1 MRTRKKIWFLYSLIP
16 IVIAIVVGI
25 GIYTR
30 AFGMF
35 SPKEP
40 YVKGEPDSIALDSV
54 TDEGKNWIGEMGTG
68 AKPATSDVPTC
79 EGKKGTKDNPFVI
92 LEIVA
97 DKAQQQMGYLA
108 MDENETKPLDVLQ
121 YGIDTAAEQKRSYV
135 PGSSSIMGQ
144 DNLKEI
150 GQWFCNWK
158 YSVYK
163 IGKKAEKESI
173 PYTEIAKLYNVEI
186 TSNDL
191 EKAGVST
198 EAFDEQ
204 LQKGKTQKFSREVY
218 DVPALIK
225 KYPDFFEKDSDKNT
239 IRKPA
244 KEDINNWSV
253 KKKTE
258 VVKEAEE
265 EIYKKTGYLVA
276 VEPGKGEFGFASE
289 SDASNFIFTKMGT
302 DADRWI
308 YVEKEEDLP
317 EGVLERYTNRTAQIG
332 QYGFWNNETN
342 IGWTDSTSE
351 LYNYDNNQNG
361 KEASALTGM
370 MLKLS
375 DNSNLTSKYV
385 KSPQETKD
393 VYTFSY
399 YGLKNNNVLKRQLFH
414 FTTQEAY
421 DDFYMQVICMTP
433 SELNAIGKKDTKEKV
448 DMIER
453 ADMFYL
459 GSYDSETNNIANVY
473 KLYYKYVENQK
484 DYQYD
489 SSKVAEFMD
498 EDLDWN
504 LCFKLIYRLCNN
516 KNLPLVMTNRLGNLE
531 KYGTADVKMY
541 QSKKTPN
548 VTRKATLNN
557 LAKLYIIASQFDLT
571 AKKEEDESYIRT
583 FYDDILMT
591 GKLEQIVLND
601 TAKTDAK
608 TPADNT
614 GYYVRPKTIETDDLT
629 EKQKCYYLWNSLTF
643 YPEAD
648 EMDALWSTD
657 SQCNINVDKFVS
669 YGYNRSYFDVND
681 ASNIFTSSKMGMKAK
696 GSDGEHGNVAIPQ
709 NANNENYST
718 LLGNTENADVLNV
731 AMDTAFQIMNNRP
744 ETVNNLVVKA
754 LKQAKKYV
762 KLADDSVL
770 IDYSSDR
777 SYTSETSYLKVQIH
791 DNNNTEDGLV
801 TKISLKNESGETA
814 PGSNLILY
822 TTKDMTTACEKTTYS
837 GKTGYQVKTSA
848 PLIAYIPYSIK
859 DWAKGYNIIEFETVG
874 RTYSE
879 RKKKTIMGSPV
890 TSQITI
896 GERTLFSL
904 E

>member
-1 MRTRKKIWFLYSLIP
+1 MRTRKKICFLYSLIP

-25 GIYTR
+25 GVYTR

-40 YVKGEPDSIALDSV
+40 YVKGKSDSIALDSV

-68 AKPATSDVPTC
+68 AKPATLDVPTC

-150 GQWFCNWK
+150 GQWFCNWD

-173 PYTEIAKLYNVEI
+173 PYTEIAKLYQVEI
-186 TSNDL
+186 TSKDL

-225 KYPDFFEKDSDKNT
+225 KYPDFFEKDSYKNT

-253 KKKTE
+253 KKKME
-258 VVKEAEE
+258 VV
-265 EIYKKTGYLVA
+265 
-276 VEPGKGEFGFASE
+276 
-289 SDASNFIFTKMGT
+289 
-302 DADRWI
+302 
-308 YVEKEEDLP
+308 KEEDLP

-385 KSPQETKD
+385 KSPQETKE

-421 DDFYMQVICMTP
+421 DDFHMQVICMTP

-516 KNLPLVMTNRLGNLE
+516 KNLPLVTTNRLGNLE
-531 KYGTADVKMY
+531 KYGTADVKMC

-591 GKLEQIVLND
+591 GKLEQIVLNE

-629 EKQKCYYLWNSLTF
+629 EKQKCYYLWNPLTF

-848 PLIAYIPYSIK
+848 PLTAYIPYSIK

>member
-25 GIYTR
+25 GVYTR

-40 YVKGEPDSIALDSV
+40 YVKGKSDSIALDSV

-225 KYPDFFEKDSDKNT
+225 KYPDFFEKDSYKNT

-258 VVKEAEE
+258 VVKE
-265 EIYKKTGYLVA
+265 
-276 VEPGKGEFGFASE
+276 
-289 SDASNFIFTKMGT
+289 
-302 DADRWI
+302 
-308 YVEKEEDLP
+308 EDLL

-342 IGWTDSTSE
+342 IGWTSPSE

-385 KSPQETKD
+385 KSPQETKE

-421 DDFYMQVICMTP
+421 DDFHMQVICMTP

-516 KNLPLVMTNRLGNLE
+516 KNLPLVTTNRLGNLE

-591 GKLEQIVLND
+591 GKLEQIALNE

-629 EKQKCYYLWNSLTF
+629 EKQKCYYLWNPLTF

-848 PLIAYIPYSIK
+848 PLTAYIPYSIK

>member
-1 MRTRKKIWFLYSLIP
+1 MECKKSDTRGYPKKISVSSYESEVMGKIQKNYDLSYSEERFERP
-16 IVIAIVVGI
+16 I
-25 GIYTR
+25 
-30 AFGMF
+30 
-35 SPKEP
+35 
-40 YVKGEPDSIALDSV
+40 
-54 TDEGKNWIGEMGTG
+54 
-68 AKPATSDVPTC
+68 
-79 EGKKGTKDNPFVI
+79 
-92 LEIVA
+92 
-97 DKAQQQMGYLA
+97 
-108 MDENETKPLDVLQ
+108 
-121 YGIDTAAEQKRSYV
+121 KRSYKISV
-135 PGSSSIMGQ
+135 QESYRENGKVKKRGSSICTIKYYDLAEGYF
-144 DNLKEI
+144 NLTDWAESAIIKAAEKFNVTVDKIYEVIETKLDKLEAEVQAEFHKTEEYLTYEKNKEI
-150 GQWFCNWK
+150 
-158 YSVYK
+158 V
-163 IGKKAEKESI
+163 
-173 PYTEIAKLYNVEI
+173 
-186 TSNDL
+186 TSYR
-191 EKAGVST
+191 S
-198 EAFDEQ
+198 
-204 LQKGKTQKFSREVY
+204 
-218 DVPALIK
+218 
-225 KYPDFFEKDSDKNT
+225 
-239 IRKPA
+239 
-244 KEDINNWSV
+244 
-253 KKKTE
+253 KKKR
-258 VVKEAEE
+258 
-265 EIYKKTGYLVA
+265 
-276 VEPGKGEFGFASE
+276 F
-289 SDASNFIFTKMGT
+289 N
-302 DADRWI
+302 
-308 YVEKEEDLP
+308 
-317 EGVLERYTNRTAQIG
+317 
-332 QYGFWNNETN
+332 
-342 IGWTDSTSE
+342 
-351 LYNYDNNQNG
+351 
-361 KEASALTGM
+361 
-370 MLKLS
+370 
-375 DNSNLTSKYV
+375 
-385 KSPQETKD
+385 
-393 VYTFSY
+393 
-399 YGLKNNNVLKRQLFH
+399 
-414 FTTQEAY
+414 
-421 DDFYMQVICMTP
+421 
-433 SELNAIGKKDTKEKV
+433 
-448 DMIER
+448 
-453 ADMFYL
+453 
-459 GSYDSETNNIANVY
+459 
-473 KLYYKYVENQK
+473 
-484 DYQYD
+484 
-489 SSKVAEFMD
+489 
-498 EDLDWN
+498 
-504 LCFKLIYRLCNN
+504 
-516 KNLPLVMTNRLGNLE
+516 E

-629 EKQKCYYLWNSLTF
+629 EKQKCYYLWNPLTF

>member
-1 MRTRKKIWFLYSLIP
+1 MIKRKKMWFLYSLIP

-25 GIYTR
+25 GVYTR

-40 YVKGEPDSIALDSV
+40 YVKGESDSIALDSV

-68 AKPATSDVPTC
+68 ATPATSDVPTC
-79 EGKKGTKDNPFVI
+79 SGPKGTAKNPFVI

-108 MDENETKPLDVLQ
+108 MDENESKPLDVIQ
-121 YGIDTAAEQKRSYV
+121 YGIDKAQNGSYV
-135 PGSSSIMGQ
+135 PGSSPTMDPSQFQGLQ
-144 DNLKEI
+144 GTEP
-150 GQWFCNWK
+150 WFFNYE

-173 PYTEIAKLYNVEI
+173 HLLEKDVYKLYNVEI
-186 TSNDL
+186 TSEDL
-191 EKAGVST
+191 ADKSESF
-198 EAFDEQ
+198 EEQ
-204 LQKGKTQKFSREVY
+204 LNKGKTEKFGREVY
-218 DVPALIK
+218 DVPSLISQ
-225 KYPDFFEKDSDKNT
+225 YPEFFKEDKDKNT
-239 IRKPA
+239 IRKSA

-258 VVKEAEE
+258 VQE
-265 EIYKKTGYLVA
+265 EIYKGKGYLVA

-317 EGVLERYTNRTAQIG
+317 EGVLERYNSDVARIKQE
-332 QYGFWNNETN
+332 GFRNKETN

-375 DNSNLTSKYV
+375 DNGNLTSKYV

-393 VYTFSY
+393 IYTFSY
-399 YGLKNNNVLKRQLFH
+399 YGLKSNNILKRQLFH
-414 FTTQEAY
+414 FTTQEEY
-421 DDFYMQVICMTP
+421 DNFHMQVICMTP
-433 SELNAIGKKDTKEKV
+433 SELNAIGKKDTKDTV

-459 GSYDSETNNIANVY
+459 GSYESNTNGIGNVY
-473 KLYYKYVENQK
+473 NMYYKYVKRQADY
-484 DYQYD
+484 DYQRD
-489 SSKVAEFMD
+489 KTKVASFLED
-498 EDLDWN
+498 DLDWE

-516 KNLPLVMTNRLGNLE
+516 KNLPLVMTNSLGDLGI
-531 KYGTADVKMY
+531 YGTAEVKMY
-541 QSKKTPN
+541 QSKKNPS
-548 VTRKATLNN
+548 VSRKVTLNN

-591 GKLEQIVLND
+591 GKLQQIALND
-601 TAKTDAK
+601 TAKNK
-608 TPADNT
+608 ADKT
-614 GYYVRPKTIETDDLT
+614 GYYVRPKTINSEDLT
-629 EKQKCYYLWNSLTF
+629 EKQKCYYLWNPLTF

-648 EMDALWSTD
+648 EMDALWSTSD
-657 SQCNINVDKFVS
+657 QLNDNIIVDKFVS
-669 YGYNRSYFDVND
+669 YGYNRSYFNVN
-681 ASNIFTSSKMGMKAK
+681 NPTILFSSPTEAMRAK
-696 GSDGEHGNVAIPQ
+696 GSDGEHGNVAIPHLE
-709 NANNENYST
+709 NSHNETYST
-718 LLGNTENADVLNV
+718 LFGVIDSKDIVNTV
-731 AMDTAFQIMNNRP
+731 MDTAFKILNNRP

-791 DNNNTEDGLV
+791 DNNNTKDGLV

-822 TTKDMTTACEKTTYS
+822 TTKDMTTACEKTTY
-837 GKTGYQVKTSA
+837 GVKTGYQVKTSA
-848 PLIAYIPYSIK
+848 PLTAYIPYSIK

>member
-1 MRTRKKIWFLYSLIP
+1 MRTRKKICFLYSLIP

-25 GIYTR
+25 GVYTR

-40 YVKGEPDSIALDSV
+40 YVKGKSDSIALDSV

-68 AKPATSDVPTC
+68 AKPATLDVPTC

-150 GQWFCNWK
+150 GQWFCNWD

-173 PYTEIAKLYNVEI
+173 PYTEIAKLYQVEI
-186 TSNDL
+186 TSKDL

-225 KYPDFFEKDSDKNT
+225 KYPDFFEKDSYKNT

-258 VVKEAEE
+258 VV
-265 EIYKKTGYLVA
+265 
-276 VEPGKGEFGFASE
+276 
-289 SDASNFIFTKMGT
+289 
-302 DADRWI
+302 
-308 YVEKEEDLP
+308 KEEDLP

-342 IGWTDSTSE
+342 IGWTSPSE

-361 KEASALTGM
+361 KEAWTLTGM

-385 KSPQETKD
+385 KSPQETKE

-421 DDFYMQVICMTP
+421 DDFHMQVICMTP

-516 KNLPLVMTNRLGNLE
+516 KNLPLVTTNRLGNLE

-591 GKLEQIVLND
+591 GKLEQIALNE

-629 EKQKCYYLWNSLTF
+629 EKQKCYYLWNPLTF

-848 PLIAYIPYSIK
+848 PLTAYIPYSIK

>member
-1 MRTRKKIWFLYSLIP
+1 MRTRKKICFLYSLIP

-25 GIYTR
+25 GVYTR

-40 YVKGEPDSIALDSV
+40 YVKGKSDSIALDSV

-68 AKPATSDVPTC
+68 AKPATLDVPTC

-150 GQWFCNWK
+150 GQWFCNWD

-173 PYTEIAKLYNVEI
+173 PYTEIAKLYQVEI
-186 TSNDL
+186 TSKDL

-225 KYPDFFEKDSDKNT
+225 KYPDFFEKDSYKNT

-253 KKKTE
+253 KKKME
-258 VVKEAEE
+258 VV
-265 EIYKKTGYLVA
+265 
-276 VEPGKGEFGFASE
+276 
-289 SDASNFIFTKMGT
+289 
-302 DADRWI
+302 
-308 YVEKEEDLP
+308 KEEDLP

-342 IGWTDSTSE
+342 IGWTSPSE

-385 KSPQETKD
+385 KSPQETKE

-421 DDFYMQVICMTP
+421 DDFHMQVICMTP

-516 KNLPLVMTNRLGNLE
+516 KNLPLVTTNRLGNLE

-591 GKLEQIVLND
+591 GKLEQIALNE

-629 EKQKCYYLWNSLTF
+629 EKQKCYYLWNPLTF

-801 TKISLKNESGETA
+801 TKVSLKNESGETA

-848 PLIAYIPYSIK
+848 PLTAYIPYSIK

>member
-1 MRTRKKIWFLYSLIP
+1 MRTRKKICFLYSLIP

-25 GIYTR
+25 GVYTR

-40 YVKGEPDSIALDSV
+40 YVKGKSDSIALDSV

-68 AKPATSDVPTC
+68 AKPATLDVPTC

-150 GQWFCNWK
+150 GQWFCNWD

-173 PYTEIAKLYNVEI
+173 PYTEIAKLYQVEI
-186 TSNDL
+186 TSKDL

-198 EAFDEQ
+198 EAFEEQ

-225 KYPDFFEKDSDKNT
+225 KYPDFFEKDSYKNT

-258 VVKEAEE
+258 VV
-265 EIYKKTGYLVA
+265 
-276 VEPGKGEFGFASE
+276 
-289 SDASNFIFTKMGT
+289 
-302 DADRWI
+302 
-308 YVEKEEDLP
+308 KEEDLP

-385 KSPQETKD
+385 KSPQETKE

-421 DDFYMQVICMTP
+421 DDFHMQVICMTP

-516 KNLPLVMTNRLGNLE
+516 KNLPLVTTNRLGNLE
-531 KYGTADVKMY
+531 KYGTADVKMC

-591 GKLEQIVLND
+591 GKLEQIALNE

-629 EKQKCYYLWNSLTF
+629 EKQKCYYLWNPLTF

-648 EMDALWSTD
+648 EMDALRSTD

-709 NANNENYST
+709 NANNEDYST

-848 PLIAYIPYSIK
+848 PLTAYIPYSIK

>member
-1 MRTRKKIWFLYSLIP
+1 MRTRKKICFLYSLIP

-25 GIYTR
+25 GVYTR

-40 YVKGEPDSIALDSV
+40 YVKGKSDSIALDSV

-68 AKPATSDVPTC
+68 AKPATLDVPTC

-150 GQWFCNWK
+150 GQWFCNWD

-173 PYTEIAKLYNVEI
+173 PYTEIAKLYQVEI
-186 TSNDL
+186 TSKDL

-225 KYPDFFEKDSDKNT
+225 KYPDFFEKDSYKNT

-258 VVKEAEE
+258 VVKE
-265 EIYKKTGYLVA
+265 
-276 VEPGKGEFGFASE
+276 
-289 SDASNFIFTKMGT
+289 
-302 DADRWI
+302 
-308 YVEKEEDLP
+308 EDLL

-342 IGWTDSTSE
+342 IGWTSPSE

-385 KSPQETKD
+385 KSPQETKE

-421 DDFYMQVICMTP
+421 DDFHMQVICMTP

-516 KNLPLVMTNRLGNLE
+516 KNLPLVTTNRLGNLE

-591 GKLEQIVLND
+591 GKLEQIALNE

-629 EKQKCYYLWNSLTF
+629 EKQKCYYLWNPLTF

-848 PLIAYIPYSIK
+848 PLTAYIPYSIK
-859 DWAKGYNIIEFETVG
+859 EWAKGYNIIEFETVG

-879 RKKKTIMGSPV
+879 HKKKTIMGSPV

>member
-1 MRTRKKIWFLYSLIP
+1 MRTRKKICFLYSLIP

-25 GIYTR
+25 GVYTR

-40 YVKGEPDSIALDSV
+40 YVKGKSDSIALDSV

-68 AKPATSDVPTC
+68 AKPATLDVPTC

-150 GQWFCNWK
+150 GQWFCNWD

-173 PYTEIAKLYNVEI
+173 PYTEIAKLYQVEI
-186 TSNDL
+186 TSKDL

-225 KYPDFFEKDSDKNT
+225 KYPDFFEKDSYKNT

-253 KKKTE
+253 KKKME
-258 VVKEAEE
+258 VV
-265 EIYKKTGYLVA
+265 
-276 VEPGKGEFGFASE
+276 
-289 SDASNFIFTKMGT
+289 
-302 DADRWI
+302 
-308 YVEKEEDLP
+308 KEEDLP

-342 IGWTDSTSE
+342 IGWTSPSE

-385 KSPQETKD
+385 KSPQETKE

-421 DDFYMQVICMTP
+421 DDFHMQVICMTP

-516 KNLPLVMTNRLGNLE
+516 KNLPLVTTNRLGNLE

-591 GKLEQIVLND
+591 GKLEQIALNE

-629 EKQKCYYLWNSLTF
+629 EKQKCYYLWNPLTF

-848 PLIAYIPYSIK
+848 PLTAYIPYSIK

>member
-1 MRTRKKIWFLYSLIP
+1 MRTRKKIWLLYSLIP

-25 GIYTR
+25 GVYTR

-40 YVKGEPDSIALDSV
+40 YVKGKSDSIALDSV
-54 TDEGKNWIGEMGTG
+54 TDEGKNWVGEMGTG

-108 MDENETKPLDVLQ
+108 MDENETKPLDILQ
-121 YGIDTAAEQKRSYV
+121 YGIDTADEQGRSYV
-135 PGSSSIMGQ
+135 PGSSSIMEQ
-144 DNLKEI
+144 DHLKEI
-150 GQWFCNWK
+150 GQWFCNYK

-173 PYTEIAKLYNVEI
+173 PYTEIAKLYQVEI
-186 TSNDL
+186 TSKDL
-191 EKAGVST
+191 EKAGVSA

-204 LQKGKTQKFSREVY
+204 LQKGKMQKFSREVY

-225 KYPDFFEKDSDKNT
+225 KYPAFFTSDVDKNT
-239 IRKPA
+239 IREPA

-253 KKKTE
+253 EKKTE

-265 EIYKKTGYLVA
+265 EIYKKNGYLVA

-317 EGVLERYTNRTAQIG
+317 EGVLERYNSDVSRIRQD
-332 QYGFWNNETN
+332 GFYDKSKGNDRSNVS
-342 IGWTDSTSE
+342 D
-351 LYNYDNNQNG
+351 LYKYDNNQDG
-361 KEASALTGM
+361 KDAKALTGM

-375 DNSNLTSKYV
+375 DNGNLTSKYV
-385 KSPQETKD
+385 KSPQETKE

-421 DDFYMQVICMTP
+421 DDFHMQVICMTP
-433 SELNAIGKKDTKEKV
+433 SELNAIGKKDTKENV

-591 GKLEQIVLND
+591 GKLQQIALND

-614 GYYVRPKTIETDDLT
+614 GYYARPKTIETDDLT
-629 EKQKCYYLWNSLTF
+629 EKQKCYYLWNPLTF

-718 LLGNTENADVLNV
+718 LLGNTENADVINV
-731 AMDTAFQIMNNRP
+731 AMDTAFQILNNRP

-822 TTKDMTTACEKTTYS
+822 TTKDMTTACEKTTYG
-837 GKTGYQVKTSA
+837 GKTGYQVKTLA
-848 PLIAYIPYSIK
+848 PLTAYIPYSIK

-879 RKKKTIMGSPV
+879 RKKKTIMGSAV

>member
-1 MRTRKKIWFLYSLIP
+1 MRTRKKICFLYSLIP

-25 GIYTR
+25 GVYTR

-40 YVKGEPDSIALDSV
+40 YVKGKSDSIALDSM

-68 AKPATSDVPTC
+68 AKPATLDVPTC

-150 GQWFCNWK
+150 GQWFCNWD

-173 PYTEIAKLYNVEI
+173 PYTEIAKLYQVEI
-186 TSNDL
+186 TSKDL

-225 KYPDFFEKDSDKNT
+225 KYSDFFEKDSYKNT

-253 KKKTE
+253 KKKME
-258 VVKEAEE
+258 VV
-265 EIYKKTGYLVA
+265 
-276 VEPGKGEFGFASE
+276 
-289 SDASNFIFTKMGT
+289 
-302 DADRWI
+302 
-308 YVEKEEDLP
+308 KEEDLP

-342 IGWTDSTSE
+342 IGWTSPSE

-385 KSPQETKD
+385 KSPQETKE

-421 DDFYMQVICMTP
+421 DDFHMQVICMTP

-516 KNLPLVMTNRLGNLE
+516 KNLPLVTTNRLGNLE

-591 GKLEQIVLND
+591 GKLEQIALNE

-629 EKQKCYYLWNSLTF
+629 EKQKCYYLWNPLTF

-762 KLADDSVL
+762 KLADESVL

-848 PLIAYIPYSIK
+848 PLTAYVPYSIK
-859 DWAKGYNIIEFETVG
+859 DWAKEYNIIEFETVG

>member
-1 MRTRKKIWFLYSLIP
+1 MRTRKKICFLYSLIP

-25 GIYTR
+25 GVYTR

-40 YVKGEPDSIALDSV
+40 YVKGKSDSIALDSV

-68 AKPATSDVPTC
+68 AKPATLDVPTC

-150 GQWFCNWK
+150 GQWFCNWD

-173 PYTEIAKLYNVEI
+173 PYTEIAKLYQVEI
-186 TSNDL
+186 TSKDL

-225 KYPDFFEKDSDKNT
+225 KYPDFFEKDSYKNT

-253 KKKTE
+253 KKKME
-258 VVKEAEE
+258 VV
-265 EIYKKTGYLVA
+265 
-276 VEPGKGEFGFASE
+276 
-289 SDASNFIFTKMGT
+289 
-302 DADRWI
+302 
-308 YVEKEEDLP
+308 KEEDLP

-342 IGWTDSTSE
+342 IGWTSPSE

-385 KSPQETKD
+385 KSPQETKE

-421 DDFYMQVICMTP
+421 DDFHMQVICMTP

-516 KNLPLVMTNRLGNLE
+516 KNLPLVTTNRLGNLE

-591 GKLEQIVLND
+591 GKLEQIALNE

-629 EKQKCYYLWNSLTF
+629 EKQKCYYLWNPLTF

-848 PLIAYIPYSIK
+848 PLTAYIPYSIK

-879 RKKKTIMGSPV
+879 HKKKTIMGSPV

>member
-68 AKPATSDVPTC
+68 AKPATLDVPTC

-150 GQWFCNWK
+150 GQWFCNWD

-173 PYTEIAKLYNVEI
+173 PYTEIAKLYQVEI
-186 TSNDL
+186 TSKDL

-225 KYPDFFEKDSDKNT
+225 KYPDFFEKDSYKNT

-253 KKKTE
+253 KKKME
-258 VVKEAEE
+258 VV
-265 EIYKKTGYLVA
+265 
-276 VEPGKGEFGFASE
+276 
-289 SDASNFIFTKMGT
+289 
-302 DADRWI
+302 
-308 YVEKEEDLP
+308 KEEDLP

-342 IGWTDSTSE
+342 IGWTSPSE

-385 KSPQETKD
+385 KSPQETKE

-421 DDFYMQVICMTP
+421 DDFHMQVICMTP

-459 GSYDSETNNIANVY
+459 GSYDSETDNIANVY

-591 GKLEQIVLND
+591 GKLEQIVLNE

-629 EKQKCYYLWNSLTF
+629 EKQKCYYLWNPLTF

>member
-1 MRTRKKIWFLYSLIP
+1 MRTRKKICFLYSLIP

-25 GIYTR
+25 GVYTR

-40 YVKGEPDSIALDSV
+40 YVKGKSDSIALDSV

-68 AKPATSDVPTC
+68 AKPATLDVPTC

-150 GQWFCNWK
+150 GQWFCNWD

-173 PYTEIAKLYNVEI
+173 PYTEIAKLYQVEI
-186 TSNDL
+186 TSKDL

-225 KYPDFFEKDSDKNT
+225 KYPDFFEKDSYKNT

-258 VVKEAEE
+258 VV
-265 EIYKKTGYLVA
+265 
-276 VEPGKGEFGFASE
+276 
-289 SDASNFIFTKMGT
+289 
-302 DADRWI
+302 
-308 YVEKEEDLP
+308 KEEDLP

-385 KSPQETKD
+385 KSPQETKE

-421 DDFYMQVICMTP
+421 DDFHMQVICMTP

-516 KNLPLVMTNRLGNLE
+516 KNLPLVTTNRLGNLE
-531 KYGTADVKMY
+531 KYGTADVKMC

-591 GKLEQIVLND
+591 GKLEQIALNE

-629 EKQKCYYLWNSLTF
+629 EKQKCYYLWNPLTF

-744 ETVNNLVVKA
+744 ETVNNLVVKV

-848 PLIAYIPYSIK
+848 PLTAYIPYSIK

>member
-1 MRTRKKIWFLYSLIP
+1 MRTRKKICFLYSLIP

-25 GIYTR
+25 GVYTR

-40 YVKGEPDSIALDSV
+40 YVKGKSDSIALDSV

-68 AKPATSDVPTC
+68 AKPATLDVPTC

-150 GQWFCNWK
+150 GQWFCNWD

-173 PYTEIAKLYNVEI
+173 PYTEIAKLYQVEI
-186 TSNDL
+186 TSKDL

-225 KYPDFFEKDSDKNT
+225 KYPDFFEKDSYKNT

-258 VVKEAEE
+258 VV
-265 EIYKKTGYLVA
+265 
-276 VEPGKGEFGFASE
+276 
-289 SDASNFIFTKMGT
+289 
-302 DADRWI
+302 
-308 YVEKEEDLP
+308 KEEDLP

-342 IGWTDSTSE
+342 IGWTSPSE

-361 KEASALTGM
+361 KEAWTLTGM

-385 KSPQETKD
+385 KSPQETKE

-421 DDFYMQVICMTP
+421 DDFHMQVICMTP

-516 KNLPLVMTNRLGNLE
+516 KNLPLVTTNRLGNLE

-591 GKLEQIVLND
+591 GKLEQIALNE

-629 EKQKCYYLWNSLTF
+629 EKQKCYYLWNPLTF

-848 PLIAYIPYSIK
+848 PLTAYIPYSIK

-879 RKKKTIMGSPV
+879 RKKKKIMGSPV

>member
-1 MRTRKKIWFLYSLIP
+1 MRTRKKICFLYSLIP

-25 GIYTR
+25 GVYTR

-40 YVKGEPDSIALDSV
+40 YVKGKSDSIALDSV

-68 AKPATSDVPTC
+68 AKPATLDVPTC

-150 GQWFCNWK
+150 GQWFCNWD

-173 PYTEIAKLYNVEI
+173 PYTEIAKLYQVEI
-186 TSNDL
+186 TSKDL

-225 KYPDFFEKDSDKNT
+225 KYPDFFEKDSYKNT

-258 VVKEAEE
+258 VV
-265 EIYKKTGYLVA
+265 
-276 VEPGKGEFGFASE
+276 
-289 SDASNFIFTKMGT
+289 
-302 DADRWI
+302 
-308 YVEKEEDLP
+308 KEEDLP

-385 KSPQETKD
+385 KSPQETKE

-421 DDFYMQVICMTP
+421 DDFHMQVICMTP

-557 LAKLYIIASQFDLT
+557 LAKFYIIASQFDLT

-591 GKLEQIVLND
+591 EKLEQIALNE

-629 EKQKCYYLWNSLTF
+629 EKQKCYYLWNPLTF

-731 AMDTAFQIMNNRP
+731 AMNTAFQIMNNRP

-848 PLIAYIPYSIK
+848 PLTAYIPYSIK

>member
-1 MRTRKKIWFLYSLIP
+1 MRTRKKICFLYSLIP

-25 GIYTR
+25 GVYTR

-40 YVKGEPDSIALDSV
+40 YVKGKSDSIALDSV

-68 AKPATSDVPTC
+68 AKPATLDVPTC
-79 EGKKGTKDNPFVI
+79 EGKKGTKDNPFMI

-97 DKAQQQMGYLA
+97 DRAQQQMGYLA

-150 GQWFCNWK
+150 GQWFCNWD

-173 PYTEIAKLYNVEI
+173 PYTEIAKLYQVEI
-186 TSNDL
+186 TSKDL

-225 KYPDFFEKDSDKNT
+225 KYPDFFEKDSYKNT

-258 VVKEAEE
+258 VV
-265 EIYKKTGYLVA
+265 
-276 VEPGKGEFGFASE
+276 
-289 SDASNFIFTKMGT
+289 
-302 DADRWI
+302 
-308 YVEKEEDLP
+308 KEEDLP

-385 KSPQETKD
+385 KSPQETKE

-421 DDFYMQVICMTP
+421 DDFHMQVICMTP

-516 KNLPLVMTNRLGNLE
+516 KNLPLVTTNRLGNLE

-541 QSKKTPN
+541 QSKKMPN

-591 GKLEQIVLND
+591 GKLEQIALNE

-629 EKQKCYYLWNSLTF
+629 EKQKCYYLWNPLTF

-848 PLIAYIPYSIK
+848 PLTAYIPYSIK

>member
-1 MRTRKKIWFLYSLIP
+1 MRTKKKICFLYSLIP

-25 GIYTR
+25 GVYTR

-40 YVKGEPDSIALDSV
+40 YVKGKSDSIALDSV

-68 AKPATSDVPTC
+68 AKPATLDVPTC

-150 GQWFCNWK
+150 GQWFCNWD

-173 PYTEIAKLYNVEI
+173 PYTEIAKLYQVEI
-186 TSNDL
+186 TSKDL

-225 KYPDFFEKDSDKNT
+225 KYPDFFEKDSYKNT

-258 VVKEAEE
+258 
-265 EIYKKTGYLVA
+265 
-276 VEPGKGEFGFASE
+276 
-289 SDASNFIFTKMGT
+289 
-302 DADRWI
+302 
-308 YVEKEEDLP
+308 VEKEEDLP

-342 IGWTDSTSE
+342 IGWTSPSE

-385 KSPQETKD
+385 KSPQETKE

-421 DDFYMQVICMTP
+421 DDFHMQVICMTP

-516 KNLPLVMTNRLGNLE
+516 KNLPLVTTNRLGNLE

-591 GKLEQIVLND
+591 GKLEQIALNE

-629 EKQKCYYLWNSLTF
+629 EKQKCYYLWNPLTF

-669 YGYNRSYFDVND
+669 YGYNSSYFDVND

-754 LKQAKKYV
+754 LKQAKEYV

-848 PLIAYIPYSIK
+848 PLTAYIPYSIK

-879 RKKKTIMGSPV
+879 RKKKTIMGSLV

>member
-1 MRTRKKIWFLYSLIP
+1 
-16 IVIAIVVGI
+16 
-25 GIYTR
+25 
-30 AFGMF
+30 
-35 SPKEP
+35 
-40 YVKGEPDSIALDSV
+40 
-54 TDEGKNWIGEMGTG
+54 
-68 AKPATSDVPTC
+68 AK
-79 EGKKGTKDNPFVI
+79 
-92 LEIVA
+92 
-97 DKAQQQMGYLA
+97 
-108 MDENETKPLDVLQ
+108 
-121 YGIDTAAEQKRSYV
+121 
-135 PGSSSIMGQ
+135 
-144 DNLKEI
+144 
-150 GQWFCNWK
+150 
-158 YSVYK
+158 
-163 IGKKAEKESI
+163 
-173 PYTEIAKLYNVEI
+173 
-186 TSNDL
+186 
-191 EKAGVST
+191 
-198 EAFDEQ
+198 
-204 LQKGKTQKFSREVY
+204 
-218 DVPALIK
+218 
-225 KYPDFFEKDSDKNT
+225 
-239 IRKPA
+239 
-244 KEDINNWSV
+244 
-253 KKKTE
+253 
-258 VVKEAEE
+258 
-265 EIYKKTGYLVA
+265 
-276 VEPGKGEFGFASE
+276 
-289 SDASNFIFTKMGT
+289 
-302 DADRWI
+302 
-308 YVEKEEDLP
+308 
-317 EGVLERYTNRTAQIG
+317 
-332 QYGFWNNETN
+332 
-342 IGWTDSTSE
+342 
-351 LYNYDNNQNG
+351 
-361 KEASALTGM
+361 ALTGM

-375 DNSNLTSKYV
+375 DNGNLTSKYV
-385 KSPQETKD
+385 KSPQETKE

-421 DDFYMQVICMTP
+421 DDFHMQVICMTP
-433 SELNAIGKKDTKEKV
+433 SELNAIGKKDTKENV

-591 GKLEQIVLND
+591 GKLQQIALND

-614 GYYVRPKTIETDDLT
+614 GYYARPKTIETDDLT
-629 EKQKCYYLWNSLTF
+629 EKQKCYYLWNPLTF

-718 LLGNTENADVLNV
+718 LLGNTENADVINV
-731 AMDTAFQIMNNRP
+731 AMDTAFKILNNRP

-822 TTKDMTTACEKTTYS
+822 TTKDMTTACEKTTYG

-848 PLIAYIPYSIK
+848 PLTAYIPYSIK

-879 RKKKTIMGSPV
+879 RKKKTIMGSAV

>member
-1 MRTRKKIWFLYSLIP
+1 MRTRKKICFLYSLIP

-25 GIYTR
+25 GVYTR

-40 YVKGEPDSIALDSV
+40 YVKGKSDSIALDSV

-68 AKPATSDVPTC
+68 AKPATLDVPTC

-150 GQWFCNWK
+150 GQWFCNWD

-173 PYTEIAKLYNVEI
+173 PYTEIAKLYQVEI
-186 TSNDL
+186 TSKDL

-225 KYPDFFEKDSDKNT
+225 KYPDFFEKDSYKNT

-258 VVKEAEE
+258 
-265 EIYKKTGYLVA
+265 
-276 VEPGKGEFGFASE
+276 
-289 SDASNFIFTKMGT
+289 
-302 DADRWI
+302 
-308 YVEKEEDLP
+308 VEKEEDLP

-342 IGWTDSTSE
+342 IGWTSPSE

-385 KSPQETKD
+385 KSPQETKE

-421 DDFYMQVICMTP
+421 DDFHMQVICMTP

-516 KNLPLVMTNRLGNLE
+516 KNLPLVTTNRLGNLE

-591 GKLEQIVLND
+591 GKLEQIALNE

-629 EKQKCYYLWNSLTF
+629 EKQKCYYLWNPLTF

-848 PLIAYIPYSIK
+848 PLTAYIPYSIK

-879 RKKKTIMGSPV
+879 RKKKTIMSSPV

>member
-1 MRTRKKIWFLYSLIP
+1 MRTRKKICFLYSLIP

-25 GIYTR
+25 GVYTR

-40 YVKGEPDSIALDSV
+40 YVKGKSDSIALDSV

-68 AKPATSDVPTC
+68 AKPATLDVPTC

-150 GQWFCNWK
+150 GQWFCNWD

-173 PYTEIAKLYNVEI
+173 PYTEIAKLYQVEI
-186 TSNDL
+186 TSKDL

-225 KYPDFFEKDSDKNT
+225 KYPDFFEKDSYKNT

-258 VVKEAEE
+258 VV
-265 EIYKKTGYLVA
+265 
-276 VEPGKGEFGFASE
+276 
-289 SDASNFIFTKMGT
+289 
-302 DADRWI
+302 
-308 YVEKEEDLP
+308 KEEDLP

-342 IGWTDSTSE
+342 IGWTDSTSG

-385 KSPQETKD
+385 KSPQETKE

-421 DDFYMQVICMTP
+421 DDFHMQVICMTP

-516 KNLPLVMTNRLGNLE
+516 KNLPLVTTNRLGNLE

-591 GKLEQIVLND
+591 GKLEQIALNE

-629 EKQKCYYLWNSLTF
+629 EKQKCYYLWNPLTF

-777 SYTSETSYLKVQIH
+777 SYTSGTSYLKVQIH

-848 PLIAYIPYSIK
+848 PLTAYIPYSIK
-859 DWAKGYNIIEFETVG
+859 DWAKEYNIIEFETVG

>member
-1 MRTRKKIWFLYSLIP
+1 MRTRKKICFLYSLIP

-25 GIYTR
+25 GVYTR

-40 YVKGEPDSIALDSV
+40 YVKGKSDSIALDSV

-68 AKPATSDVPTC
+68 AKPATLDVPTC

-92 LEIVA
+92 LEIAA

-150 GQWFCNWK
+150 GQWFCNWD

-173 PYTEIAKLYNVEI
+173 PYTEIAKLYQVEI
-186 TSNDL
+186 TSKDL

-225 KYPDFFEKDSDKNT
+225 KYPDFFEKDSYKNT

-258 VVKEAEE
+258 VV
-265 EIYKKTGYLVA
+265 
-276 VEPGKGEFGFASE
+276 
-289 SDASNFIFTKMGT
+289 
-302 DADRWI
+302 
-308 YVEKEEDLP
+308 KEEDLP

-385 KSPQETKD
+385 KSPQETKE

-421 DDFYMQVICMTP
+421 DDFHMQVICMTP

-591 GKLEQIVLND
+591 GKLEQIALNE

-629 EKQKCYYLWNSLTF
+629 EKQKCYYLWNPLTF

-731 AMDTAFQIMNNRP
+731 AMDTAFQIMKNRP

-848 PLIAYIPYSIK
+848 PLTAYIPYSIK

>member
-1 MRTRKKIWFLYSLIP
+1 MRTRKKICFLYSLIP

-25 GIYTR
+25 GVYTR

-40 YVKGEPDSIALDSV
+40 YVKGKSDSIALDSV

-68 AKPATSDVPTC
+68 AKPATLDVPTC

-150 GQWFCNWK
+150 GQWFCNWD

-173 PYTEIAKLYNVEI
+173 PYTEIAKLYQVEI
-186 TSNDL
+186 TSKDL

-225 KYPDFFEKDSDKNT
+225 KYPDFFEKDSYKNT

-258 VVKEAEE
+258 VV
-265 EIYKKTGYLVA
+265 
-276 VEPGKGEFGFASE
+276 
-289 SDASNFIFTKMGT
+289 
-302 DADRWI
+302 
-308 YVEKEEDLP
+308 KEEDLP

-385 KSPQETKD
+385 KSPQETKE

-421 DDFYMQVICMTP
+421 DDFHMQVICMTP

-516 KNLPLVMTNRLGNLE
+516 KNLPLVTTNRLGNLE
-531 KYGTADVKMY
+531 KYGTADVKMC

-591 GKLEQIVLND
+591 GKLEQIALNE

-629 EKQKCYYLWNSLTF
+629 EKQKCYYLWNPLTF

-648 EMDALWSTD
+648 EMDALRSTD

-709 NANNENYST
+709 NANNEDYST

-848 PLIAYIPYSIK
+848 PLTAYIPYSIK

>member
-1 MRTRKKIWFLYSLIP
+1 MRTRKKICFLYSLIP

-25 GIYTR
+25 GVYTR

-40 YVKGEPDSIALDSV
+40 YVKGKSDSIALDSV

-68 AKPATSDVPTC
+68 AKPATLDVPTC

-150 GQWFCNWK
+150 GQWFCNWD

-173 PYTEIAKLYNVEI
+173 PYTEIAKLYQVEI
-186 TSNDL
+186 TSKDL

-225 KYPDFFEKDSDKNT
+225 KYPDFFEKDSYKNT

-258 VVKEAEE
+258 VVKE
-265 EIYKKTGYLVA
+265 
-276 VEPGKGEFGFASE
+276 
-289 SDASNFIFTKMGT
+289 
-302 DADRWI
+302 
-308 YVEKEEDLP
+308 EDLL

-342 IGWTDSTSE
+342 IGWTSPSE

-385 KSPQETKD
+385 KSPQETKE

-421 DDFYMQVICMTP
+421 DDFHMQVICMTP

-516 KNLPLVMTNRLGNLE
+516 KNLPLVTTNRLGNLE

-591 GKLEQIVLND
+591 GKLEQIALNE

-629 EKQKCYYLWNSLTF
+629 EKQKCYYLWNPLTF

-848 PLIAYIPYSIK
+848 PLTAYIPYSIK

-879 RKKKTIMGSPV
+879 HKKKTIMGSPV

>member
-1 MRTRKKIWFLYSLIP
+1 MRTRKKICFLYSLIP

-25 GIYTR
+25 GVYTR

-40 YVKGEPDSIALDSV
+40 YVKGKSDSIALDSV

-68 AKPATSDVPTC
+68 AKPATLDVPTC

-150 GQWFCNWK
+150 GQWFCNWD

-173 PYTEIAKLYNVEI
+173 PYTEIAKLYQVEI
-186 TSNDL
+186 TSKDL

-225 KYPDFFEKDSDKNT
+225 KYPDFFEKDSYKNT

-258 VVKEAEE
+258 VVKE
-265 EIYKKTGYLVA
+265 
-276 VEPGKGEFGFASE
+276 
-289 SDASNFIFTKMGT
+289 
-302 DADRWI
+302 
-308 YVEKEEDLP
+308 EDLL

-342 IGWTDSTSE
+342 IGWTSPSE

-385 KSPQETKD
+385 KSPQETKE

-421 DDFYMQVICMTP
+421 DDFHMQVICMTP

-516 KNLPLVMTNRLGNLE
+516 KNLPLVTTNRLGNLE

-591 GKLEQIVLND
+591 GKLEQIALNE

-629 EKQKCYYLWNSLTF
+629 EKQKCYYLWNPLTF

-754 LKQAKKYV
+754 LKQAKEYV

-848 PLIAYIPYSIK
+848 PLTAYIPYSIK

-879 RKKKTIMGSPV
+879 RKKKTIMGSLV

>member
-1 MRTRKKIWFLYSLIP
+1 MRTRKKICFLYSLIP

-25 GIYTR
+25 GVYTR

-40 YVKGEPDSIALDSV
+40 YVKGKSDSIALDSV

-68 AKPATSDVPTC
+68 AKPATLDVPTC

-150 GQWFCNWK
+150 GQWFCNWD

-173 PYTEIAKLYNVEI
+173 PYTEIAKLYQVEI
-186 TSNDL
+186 TSKDL

-225 KYPDFFEKDSDKNT
+225 KYPDFFEKDSYKNT

-253 KKKTE
+253 KKKME
-258 VVKEAEE
+258 VV
-265 EIYKKTGYLVA
+265 
-276 VEPGKGEFGFASE
+276 
-289 SDASNFIFTKMGT
+289 
-302 DADRWI
+302 
-308 YVEKEEDLP
+308 KEEDLP

-342 IGWTDSTSE
+342 IGWTSPSE

-385 KSPQETKD
+385 KSPQETKE

-421 DDFYMQVICMTP
+421 DDFHMQVICMTP

-516 KNLPLVMTNRLGNLE
+516 KNLPLVTTNRLGNLE

-591 GKLEQIVLND
+591 GKLEQIALNE

-629 EKQKCYYLWNSLTF
+629 EKQKCYYLWNPLTF

-814 PGSNLILY
+814 PSSNLILY

-848 PLIAYIPYSIK
+848 PLTAYIPYSIK

>member
-1 MRTRKKIWFLYSLIP
+1 MRTRKKICFLYSLIP

-25 GIYTR
+25 GVYTR

-40 YVKGEPDSIALDSV
+40 YVKGKSDSIALDSV

-68 AKPATSDVPTC
+68 AKPATLDVPTC

-150 GQWFCNWK
+150 GQWFCNWD

-173 PYTEIAKLYNVEI
+173 HYTEIAKLYQVEI
-186 TSNDL
+186 TSKDL

-225 KYPDFFEKDSDKNT
+225 KYPDFFEKDSYKNT

-253 KKKTE
+253 KKKME
-258 VVKEAEE
+258 VV
-265 EIYKKTGYLVA
+265 
-276 VEPGKGEFGFASE
+276 
-289 SDASNFIFTKMGT
+289 
-302 DADRWI
+302 
-308 YVEKEEDLP
+308 KEEDLP

-421 DDFYMQVICMTP
+421 DNFHMQVICMTP

-591 GKLEQIVLND
+591 GKLEQIALNE

-629 EKQKCYYLWNSLTF
+629 EKQKCYYLWNPLTF

-731 AMDTAFQIMNNRP
+731 AMNTAFQIMNNRP
-744 ETVNNLVVKA
+744 ETVNNLVVKV

-848 PLIAYIPYSIK
+848 PLTAYIPYSIK

>member
-1 MRTRKKIWFLYSLIP
+1 MRTRKKICFLYSLIP

-25 GIYTR
+25 GVYTR

-40 YVKGEPDSIALDSV
+40 YVRGKSDSIALDSV

-68 AKPATSDVPTC
+68 AKPATLDVPTC

-150 GQWFCNWK
+150 GQWFCNWD

-173 PYTEIAKLYNVEI
+173 PYTEIAKLYQVEI
-186 TSNDL
+186 TSKDL

-225 KYPDFFEKDSDKNT
+225 KYPDFFEKDSYKNT

-258 VVKEAEE
+258 
-265 EIYKKTGYLVA
+265 
-276 VEPGKGEFGFASE
+276 
-289 SDASNFIFTKMGT
+289 
-302 DADRWI
+302 
-308 YVEKEEDLP
+308 VEKEEDLP

-342 IGWTDSTSE
+342 IGWTSPSE

-385 KSPQETKD
+385 KSPQETKE

-421 DDFYMQVICMTP
+421 DDFHMQVICMTP

-516 KNLPLVMTNRLGNLE
+516 KNLPLVTTNRLGNLE

-591 GKLEQIVLND
+591 GKLEQIALNE

-629 EKQKCYYLWNSLTF
+629 EKQKCYYLWNPLTF

-848 PLIAYIPYSIK
+848 PLTAYIPYSIK

-879 RKKKTIMGSPV
+879 RKKKTIMSSPV

>member
-1 MRTRKKIWFLYSLIP
+1 MRTRKKIWLLYSLIP

-25 GIYTR
+25 GVYTR

-40 YVKGEPDSIALDSV
+40 YVKGKSDSIALDSV

-108 MDENETKPLDVLQ
+108 MDENETKPLDILQ
-121 YGIDTAAEQKRSYV
+121 YGIDTADEQGRSYV
-135 PGSSSIMGQ
+135 PGSSSIMEQ
-144 DNLKEI
+144 DHLKEI
-150 GQWFCNWK
+150 GQWFCNYK

-173 PYTEIAKLYNVEI
+173 PYTEIAKLYQVEI
-186 TSNDL
+186 TSKDL
-191 EKAGVST
+191 EKAGVSA

-204 LQKGKTQKFSREVY
+204 LQKGKMQKFSREVY

-225 KYPDFFEKDSDKNT
+225 KYPAFFTSDVDKNT
-239 IRKPA
+239 IREPA

-253 KKKTE
+253 EKKTE

-265 EIYKKTGYLVA
+265 EIYKKNGYLVA

-317 EGVLERYTNRTAQIG
+317 EGVLERYNSDVSRIRQD
-332 QYGFWNNETN
+332 GFYDKSKGNDRSNVS
-342 IGWTDSTSE
+342 D
-351 LYNYDNNQNG
+351 LYKYDNNQDG
-361 KEASALTGM
+361 KDAKALTGM

-375 DNSNLTSKYV
+375 DNGNLTSKYV
-385 KSPQETKD
+385 KSPQETKE

-421 DDFYMQVICMTP
+421 DDFHMQVICMTP
-433 SELNAIGKKDTKEKV
+433 SELNAIGKKDTKENV

-591 GKLEQIVLND
+591 GKLQQIALND

-614 GYYVRPKTIETDDLT
+614 GYYARPKTIETDDLT
-629 EKQKCYYLWNSLTF
+629 EKQKCYYLWNPLTF

-718 LLGNTENADVLNV
+718 LLGNTENADVINV
-731 AMDTAFQIMNNRP
+731 AMDTAFQILNNRP

-822 TTKDMTTACEKTTYS
+822 TTKDMTTACEKTTYG
-837 GKTGYQVKTSA
+837 GKTGYQVKTLA
-848 PLIAYIPYSIK
+848 PLTAYIPYSIK

-879 RKKKTIMGSPV
+879 RKKKTIMGSAV

>member
-25 GIYTR
+25 GIYIR

-68 AKPATSDVPTC
+68 AKPAISDVPTC

-108 MDENETKPLDVLQ
+108 MDENETKPLDILQ

-204 LQKGKTQKFSREVY
+204 LQKGKTQKFNREVY

-289 SDASNFIFTKMGT
+289 SDASNFIFTKTGT

-375 DNSNLTSKYV
+375 DNSNLTSKYEV
-385 KSPQETKD
+385 
-393 VYTFSY
+393 
-399 YGLKNNNVLKRQLFH
+399 
-414 FTTQEAY
+414 
-421 DDFYMQVICMTP
+421 
-433 SELNAIGKKDTKEKV
+433 
-448 DMIER
+448 
-453 ADMFYL
+453 
-459 GSYDSETNNIANVY
+459 
-473 KLYYKYVENQK
+473 
-484 DYQYD
+484 
-489 SSKVAEFMD
+489 
-498 EDLDWN
+498 
-504 LCFKLIYRLCNN
+504 
-516 KNLPLVMTNRLGNLE
+516 
-531 KYGTADVKMY
+531 
-541 QSKKTPN
+541 
-548 VTRKATLNN
+548 
-557 LAKLYIIASQFDLT
+557 
-571 AKKEEDESYIRT
+571 
-583 FYDDILMT
+583 
-591 GKLEQIVLND
+591 
-601 TAKTDAK
+601 
-608 TPADNT
+608 PAGD
-614 GYYVRPKTIETDDLT
+614 
-629 EKQKCYYLWNSLTF
+629 
-643 YPEAD
+643 
-648 EMDALWSTD
+648 
-657 SQCNINVDKFVS
+657 
-669 YGYNRSYFDVND
+669 
-681 ASNIFTSSKMGMKAK
+681 K
-696 GSDGEHGNVAIPQ
+696 GSL
-709 NANNENYST
+709 YFF
-718 LLGNTENADVLNV
+718 LLW
-731 AMDTAFQIMNNRP
+731 I
-744 ETVNNLVVKA
+744 
-754 LKQAKKYV
+754 
-762 KLADDSVL
+762 
-770 IDYSSDR
+770 
-777 SYTSETSYLKVQIH
+777 
-791 DNNNTEDGLV
+791 
-801 TKISLKNESGETA
+801 
-814 PGSNLILY
+814 
-822 TTKDMTTACEKTTYS
+822 EK
-837 GKTGYQVKTSA
+837 
-848 PLIAYIPYSIK
+848 
-859 DWAKGYNIIEFETVG
+859 
-874 RTYSE
+874 
-879 RKKKTIMGSPV
+879 
-890 TSQITI
+890 
-896 GERTLFSL
+896 
-904 E
+904 

>member
-1 MRTRKKIWFLYSLIP
+1 MRTRKKICFLYSLIP

-25 GIYTR
+25 GVYTR

-40 YVKGEPDSIALDSV
+40 YVKGKSDSIALDSV

-68 AKPATSDVPTC
+68 AKPATLDVPTC

-150 GQWFCNWK
+150 GQWFCNWD

-173 PYTEIAKLYNVEI
+173 PYTEIAKLYQVEI
-186 TSNDL
+186 TSKDL

-225 KYPDFFEKDSDKNT
+225 KYPDFFEKDSYKNT

-258 VVKEAEE
+258 VV
-265 EIYKKTGYLVA
+265 
-276 VEPGKGEFGFASE
+276 
-289 SDASNFIFTKMGT
+289 
-302 DADRWI
+302 
-308 YVEKEEDLP
+308 KEEDLP

-342 IGWTDSTSE
+342 IGWTDSTSG

-385 KSPQETKD
+385 KSPQETKE

-421 DDFYMQVICMTP
+421 DDFHMQVICMTP

-591 GKLEQIVLND
+591 GKLEQIALNE

-629 EKQKCYYLWNSLTF
+629 EKQKCYYLWNPLTF

-848 PLIAYIPYSIK
+848 PLTAYIPYSIK
-859 DWAKGYNIIEFETVG
+859 DWAKEYNIIEFETVG

>member
-108 MDENETKPLDVLQ
+108 MDENETKPLDILQ

-258 VVKEAEE
+258 VVKE
-265 EIYKKTGYLVA
+265 
-276 VEPGKGEFGFASE
+276 
-289 SDASNFIFTKMGT
+289 
-302 DADRWI
+302 
-308 YVEKEEDLP
+308 EDLP

-393 VYTFSY
+393 IYTFSY

-421 DDFYMQVICMTP
+421 DDFHMQVICMTP

-591 GKLEQIVLND
+591 GKLEQIALNE

-629 EKQKCYYLWNSLTF
+629 EKQKCYYLWNPLTF

>member
-1 MRTRKKIWFLYSLIP
+1 MRTRKKICFLYSLIP

-25 GIYTR
+25 GVYTR

-40 YVKGEPDSIALDSV
+40 YVKGKSDSIALDSV

-68 AKPATSDVPTC
+68 AKPATLDVPTC

-150 GQWFCNWK
+150 GQWFCNWD

-173 PYTEIAKLYNVEI
+173 PYTEIAKLYQVEI
-186 TSNDL
+186 TSKDL

-225 KYPDFFEKDSDKNT
+225 KYPDFFEKDSYKNT
-239 IRKPA
+239 IRKLA

-253 KKKTE
+253 KKKME
-258 VVKEAEE
+258 VV
-265 EIYKKTGYLVA
+265 
-276 VEPGKGEFGFASE
+276 
-289 SDASNFIFTKMGT
+289 
-302 DADRWI
+302 
-308 YVEKEEDLP
+308 KEEDLP

-342 IGWTDSTSE
+342 IGWTSPSE

-385 KSPQETKD
+385 KSPQETKE

-421 DDFYMQVICMTP
+421 DDFHMQVICMTP

-459 GSYDSETNNIANVY
+459 GSYDSETDNIANVY

-591 GKLEQIVLND
+591 GKLEQIVLNE

-629 EKQKCYYLWNSLTF
+629 EKQKCYYLWNPLTF

-848 PLIAYIPYSIK
+848 PLTAYIPYSIK

-879 RKKKTIMGSPV
+879 RKKKTIIGSPV

>member
-1 MRTRKKIWFLYSLIP
+1 MRTRKKICFLYSLIP

-25 GIYTR
+25 GVYTR

-40 YVKGEPDSIALDSV
+40 YVKGKSDSIALDSV

-68 AKPATSDVPTC
+68 AKPATLDVPTC

-150 GQWFCNWK
+150 GQWFCNWD

-173 PYTEIAKLYNVEI
+173 PYTEIAKLYQVEI
-186 TSNDL
+186 TSKDL

-225 KYPDFFEKDSDKNT
+225 KYPDFFEKDSYKNT

-253 KKKTE
+253 KKKME
-258 VVKEAEE
+258 VV
-265 EIYKKTGYLVA
+265 
-276 VEPGKGEFGFASE
+276 
-289 SDASNFIFTKMGT
+289 
-302 DADRWI
+302 
-308 YVEKEEDLP
+308 KEEDLP

-342 IGWTDSTSE
+342 IGWTSPSE

-385 KSPQETKD
+385 KSPQETKE

-421 DDFYMQVICMTP
+421 DDFHMQVICMTP

-516 KNLPLVMTNRLGNLE
+516 KNLPLVTTNRLGNLE

-591 GKLEQIVLND
+591 GKLEQIALNE

-629 EKQKCYYLWNSLTF
+629 EKQKCYYLWNPLTF

-848 PLIAYIPYSIK
+848 PLTAYIPYSIK
-859 DWAKGYNIIEFETVG
+859 DWAKEYNIIEFETVG

>member
-1 MRTRKKIWFLYSLIP
+1 MRTRKKICFLYSLIP

-25 GIYTR
+25 GVYTR

-40 YVKGEPDSIALDSV
+40 YVKGKSDSIALDSV

-68 AKPATSDVPTC
+68 AKPATLDVPTC

-150 GQWFCNWK
+150 GQWFCNWD

-173 PYTEIAKLYNVEI
+173 PYTEIAKLYQVEI
-186 TSNDL
+186 TSKDL

-225 KYPDFFEKDSDKNT
+225 KYPDFFEKDSYKNT

-258 VVKEAEE
+258 VVKE
-265 EIYKKTGYLVA
+265 
-276 VEPGKGEFGFASE
+276 
-289 SDASNFIFTKMGT
+289 
-302 DADRWI
+302 
-308 YVEKEEDLP
+308 EDLL

-342 IGWTDSTSE
+342 IGWTSPSE

-385 KSPQETKD
+385 KSSQETKE

-421 DDFYMQVICMTP
+421 DDFHMQVICMTP

-516 KNLPLVMTNRLGNLE
+516 KNLPLVTTNRLGNLE

-591 GKLEQIVLND
+591 GKLEQIALNE

-629 EKQKCYYLWNSLTF
+629 EKQKCYYLWNPLTF

-848 PLIAYIPYSIK
+848 PLTAYIPYSIK
-859 DWAKGYNIIEFETVG
+859 GWAKGYNIIEFETVG

>member
-1 MRTRKKIWFLYSLIP
+1 MRTRKKICFLYSLIP

-25 GIYTR
+25 GVYTR

-40 YVKGEPDSIALDSV
+40 YVKGESDSIALDSV

-68 AKPATSDVPTC
+68 AKPATLDVPTC

-121 YGIDTAAEQKRSYV
+121 YGIDTAAEQKCSYV

-150 GQWFCNWK
+150 GQWFCNWD

-173 PYTEIAKLYNVEI
+173 PYTEIAKLYQVEI
-186 TSNDL
+186 TSKDL

-225 KYPDFFEKDSDKNT
+225 KYPDFFEKDSYKNT

-258 VVKEAEE
+258 VVKE
-265 EIYKKTGYLVA
+265 
-276 VEPGKGEFGFASE
+276 
-289 SDASNFIFTKMGT
+289 
-302 DADRWI
+302 
-308 YVEKEEDLP
+308 EDLL

-361 KEASALTGM
+361 KEAWALTGM

-385 KSPQETKD
+385 KSPQETKE

-421 DDFYMQVICMTP
+421 DDFHMQVICMTP

-516 KNLPLVMTNRLGNLE
+516 KNLPLVTTNRLGNLE

-591 GKLEQIVLND
+591 GKLEQIALNE

-629 EKQKCYYLWNSLTF
+629 EKQKCYYLWNPLTF

-848 PLIAYIPYSIK
+848 PLTAYIPYSIK

>member
-1 MRTRKKIWFLYSLIP
+1 MRTRKKICFLYSLIP

-25 GIYTR
+25 GVYTR

-40 YVKGEPDSIALDSV
+40 YVKGKSDSIALDSV

-68 AKPATSDVPTC
+68 AKPATLDVPTC

-150 GQWFCNWK
+150 GQWFCNWD

-173 PYTEIAKLYNVEI
+173 PYTEIAKLYQVEI
-186 TSNDL
+186 TSKDL

-225 KYPDFFEKDSDKNT
+225 KYPDFFEKDSYKNT

-258 VVKEAEE
+258 VVKE
-265 EIYKKTGYLVA
+265 
-276 VEPGKGEFGFASE
+276 
-289 SDASNFIFTKMGT
+289 
-302 DADRWI
+302 
-308 YVEKEEDLP
+308 EDLL

-385 KSPQETKD
+385 KSPQETKE

-421 DDFYMQVICMTP
+421 DDFHMQVICMTP

-591 GKLEQIVLND
+591 GKLEQIALNE

-629 EKQKCYYLWNSLTF
+629 EKQKCYYLWNPLTF

-731 AMDTAFQIMNNRP
+731 AMNTAFQIMNNRP

-848 PLIAYIPYSIK
+848 PLTAYIPYSIK

-879 RKKKTIMGSPV
+879 RKKKTIMGSLV

>member
-1 MRTRKKIWFLYSLIP
+1 MIKRKKMWGVY
-16 IVIAIVVGI
+16 VILSVILAVVVGI
-25 GIYTR
+25 GVYTK

-35 SPKEP
+35 NPKEP
-40 YVKGEPDSIALDSV
+40 YVKGGAESLSFDSV
-54 TDEGKNWIGEMGTG
+54 TDEGKNWIDEVGTG

-108 MDENETKPLDVLQ
+108 MDENETKPLDILQ
-121 YGIDTAAEQKRSYV
+121 YGIDTADEQGRSYV
-135 PGSSSIMGQ
+135 PGSSSIMEQ
-144 DNLKEI
+144 DHLKEI
-150 GQWFCNWK
+150 GQWFCNYK

-173 PYTEIAKLYNVEI
+173 SFTEIDKLYNVEI
-186 TSNDL
+186 TSEDL
-191 EKAGVST
+191 EDAGVKS
-198 EAFDEQ
+198 ESFKEQ
-204 LQKGKTQKFSREVY
+204 LNKGKTKKFNRDVY
-218 DVPALIK
+218 DVPSLIS
-225 KYPDFFEKDSDKNT
+225 KYPDFFVKDKDKNT

-253 KKKTE
+253 SNKTE
-258 VVKEAEE
+258 VVKETQE
-265 EIYKKTGYLVA
+265 EIYKGKGYLVA
-276 VEPGKGEFGFASE
+276 VEPGKGKFGFASE
-289 SDASNFIFTKMGT
+289 DDAKKFVFTKTGT
-302 DADRWI
+302 NADRWI

-317 EGVLERYTNRTAQIG
+317 EGVLERYNSDVARIKPE
-332 QYGFWNNETN
+332 GFY
-342 IGWTDSTSE
+342 DTSKGNYWSDVSD
-351 LYNYDNNQNG
+351 LYKYDNNQDG
-361 KEASALTGM
+361 KDAKALTGM

-375 DNSNLTSKYV
+375 DNGNLTSKYV
-385 KSPQETKD
+385 KSPQETKE
-393 VYTFSY
+393 VYTFAY

-421 DDFYMQVICMTP
+421 DDFHMQVICMTP
-433 SELNAIGKKDTKEKV
+433 SELNAMGKKDTKEKV

-591 GKLEQIVLND
+591 GKLQQIALND
-601 TAKTDAK
+601 TAKNNSDC
-608 TPADNT
+608 PADKT
-614 GYYVRPKTIETDDLT
+614 GYYVRPKTIESKDLT
-629 EKQKCYYLWNSLTF
+629 EKQKCYYLWNPLTF

-648 EMDALWSTD
+648 EMDELWSNGD
-657 SQCNINVDKFVS
+657 QCNIDKDKFGS
-669 YGYNRSYFDVND
+669 YGYIKSYFDVN
-681 ASNIFTSSKMGMKAK
+681 APSKLFSSSKMGMKAK

-709 NANNENYST
+709 NAYDENYST
-718 LLGNTENADVLNV
+718 LLGNTENADVINV
-731 AMDTAFQIMNNRP
+731 AMDTAFQILNNRP

-822 TTKDMTTACEKTTYS
+822 TTKDMTTACEKTTYG
-837 GKTGYQVKTSA
+837 GKTGYQVKTLA
-848 PLIAYIPYSIK
+848 PLTAYIPYSIK

-879 RKKKTIMGSPV
+879 RKKKTIMGSAV